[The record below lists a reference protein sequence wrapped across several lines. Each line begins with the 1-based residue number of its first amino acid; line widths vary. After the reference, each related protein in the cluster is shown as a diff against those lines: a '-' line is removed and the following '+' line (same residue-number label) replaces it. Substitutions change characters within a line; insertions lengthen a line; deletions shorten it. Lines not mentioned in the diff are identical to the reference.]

1 MAPTFVGDWTLT
13 NMTEVN
19 YLMAA
24 EKPLA
29 IECSSDETSNDIAS
43 DESAS
48 ASGSDASEN
57 GRSGTGEKVQR

>member
-1 MAPTFVGDWTLT
+1 
-13 NMTEVN
+13 MTEVN

-29 IECSSDETSNDIAS
+29 IECISDETSNDIAS